1 MNFVY
6 IYISVGL
13 IISVISY
20 FSYGKR
26 DKDIAEEVQ
35 DKLHELSNDGSFSF
49 NSANAIGHLL
59 AFILSSLLWPILI
72 IKQLSKRGGDGK

>member
-20 FSYGKR
+20 FSYEKR

-49 NSANAIGHLL
+49 KSANAIGHLL
-59 AFILSSLLWPILI
+59 AFIISTLFWPVLVLKKLL
-72 IKQLSKRGGDGK
+72 RR